1 MRILVKTAG
10 MSREEWLRLR
20 KSGIGGSDAGAVC
33 GVNPYRSALSV
44 YQDKTGDDISDED
57 NEAMRQGR
65 DLEEYVA
72 KRFTE
77 ATGLKVK
84 RSGFMYRSEEHPFM
98 TADIDRIIT
107 GENAGLECKTAS
119 AYSADKWKDGAI
131 PESYEI
137 QCRHYMAVMGWD
149 HMYIACLILGKD
161 FVIRRLDR
169 DPEMESAVIKIEES
183 FWNDHVI
190 PRVMPDPD
198 GSGAYDEILDKYFPK
213 RDDGSAVKLT
223 GFDDDLKR
231 REDITGLIDKL
242 ETERNE
248 IDQRIKLYM
257 EGREQALSDAYR
269 VSWIFTETQRL
280 DTRRLKAEEPELYKR
295 YTKTTTGRRFTVRRA
310 A

>member
-1 MRILVKTAG
+1 MIKINIRETDRIQ
-10 MSREEWLRLR
+10 WLKLR
-20 KSGIGGSDAGAVC
+20 KTGIGGSDAGAVC

>member
-1 MRILVKTAG
+1 MTRTDISS
-10 MSREEWLRLR
+10 MSREGWLRLR

-33 GVNPYRSALSV
+33 GVNPYKSALAV
-44 YQDKTGDDISDED
+44 YQDKISEDISNDD

-84 RSGFMYRSEEHPFM
+84 RSAFMYRSDEHPFM
-98 TADIDRIIT
+98 IADIDRLII
-107 GENAGLECKTAS
+107 GEKAGLECKTAS

-137 QCRHYMAVMGWD
+137 QCRHYMAVMGFT
-149 HMYIACLILGKD
+149 HMYTACLILGKD
-161 FVIRRLDR
+161 FVIRRIDR
-169 DPEMESAVIKIEES
+169 DPEMEAAIISIECS

-190 PRVMPDPD
+190 PKVMPDPD
-198 GSGAYDEILDKYFPK
+198 GSRAYDEILDKYFSK
-213 RDDGSAVKLT
+213 RNDKEAIKLI
-223 GFDDDLKR
+223 GFDKDLRR
-231 REDITGLIDKL
+231 REELNSLIDKL

-248 IDQRIKLYM
+248 IDQRIKVYM
-257 EGREQALSDAYR
+257 EGTEQAQTDDYR

-280 DTRRLKAEEPELYKR
+280 DTKRLKMEEPELYNR
-295 YTKTTTGRRFTVRRA
+295 YTKMTTGRRFTVMRA

>member
-1 MRILVKTAG
+1 MTRTDISS
-10 MSREEWLRLR
+10 MSREGWLRLR

-33 GVNPYRSALSV
+33 GVNPYRSALAV
-44 YQDKTGDDISDED
+44 YQDKISEDISNDD

-84 RSGFMYRSEEHPFM
+84 RSGFMYRSDEHPFM
-98 TADIDRIIT
+98 IADIDRLII
-107 GENAGLECKTAS
+107 GEKAGLECKTAS
-119 AYSADKWKDGAI
+119 AYSSDKWRDGAI

-137 QCRHYMAVMGWD
+137 QCRHYMAVMGFT

-161 FVIRRLDR
+161 FIIRRIDR
-169 DPEMESAVIKIEES
+169 DPEMEKAIISIEES

-190 PRVMPDPD
+190 PKVMPDPD
-198 GSGAYDEILDKYFPK
+198 GSRAYDEILDKYFPK
-213 RDDGSAVKLT
+213 RDYAEAIKLI
-223 GFDDDLKR
+223 GFDKDLKR
-231 REDITGLIDKL
+231 REELNGLIDKL

-248 IDQRIKLYM
+248 IDQRIKVYM
-257 EGREQALSDAYR
+257 EGTEQAQTDDYR
-269 VSWIFTETQRL
+269 VSWIYTETQRL
-280 DTRRLKAEEPELYKR
+280 DTKRLKSEEPELYNR
-295 YTKTTTGRRFTVRRA
+295 YAKMTTGRRFTVRRA